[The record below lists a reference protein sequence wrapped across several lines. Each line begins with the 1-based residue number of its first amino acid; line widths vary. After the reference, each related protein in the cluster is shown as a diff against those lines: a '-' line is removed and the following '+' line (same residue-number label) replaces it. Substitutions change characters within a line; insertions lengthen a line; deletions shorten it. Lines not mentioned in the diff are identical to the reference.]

1 MIQYLKESTFKA
13 NDVFLR
19 AVKVLKSHYF
29 SIAGLCFLLFITN
42 NLSSFLAMYLKDSA
56 TSGVKVLLLLV
67 FLTIFFSL
75 QLVLIK
81 RALSLV
87 THHAKLAF
95 VDYIPTTKQFISFI
109 VGLLTA
115 IIISVIVACL
125 VYVLCFPLVYLDLFS
140 MERVMFEIHPLLT
153 GIISVYIILR
163 TMFFPFFILDKNF
176 SVFKSYRF
184 SLAMTRGNVFRLILV
199 LLIVSLTFLL
209 QMGTEYLGYSII
221 ARVLSIV
228 NSFVIIPSVSLV
240 LSIVYSDMIR
250 EYKGEENPEF
260 LKSII

>member
-13 NDVFLR
+13 NEVFLR
-19 AVKVLKSHYF
+19 AVRILRSHYF
-29 SIAGLCFLLFITN
+29 SIAGLCFLLFVTN
-42 NLSSFLAMYLKDSA
+42 NLSSFLAMYFKDSA
-56 TSGVKVLLLLV
+56 TSTVKVLLLMF
-67 FLTIFFSL
+67 FLTLFFSL

-87 THHAKLAF
+87 TQHEKF
-95 VDYIPTTKQFISFI
+95 TFMDYFPTTKQFISFI
-109 VGLLTA
+109 VGLLSA
-115 IIISVIVACL
+115 IFISVVVACL
-125 VYVLCFPLVYLDLFS
+125 VYVLCFPLLYLGIS
-140 MERVMFEIHPLLT
+140 MDRVMFEIHPLLT
-153 GIISVYIILR
+153 GIISIYIILR

-184 SLAMTRGNVFRLILV
+184 SLAMTKDNVLRLILI

-209 QMGTEYLGYSII
+209 QLGAEFLGYNIL

-250 EYKGEENPEF
+250 EYKGEEDPEF
-260 LKSII
+260 LKNII